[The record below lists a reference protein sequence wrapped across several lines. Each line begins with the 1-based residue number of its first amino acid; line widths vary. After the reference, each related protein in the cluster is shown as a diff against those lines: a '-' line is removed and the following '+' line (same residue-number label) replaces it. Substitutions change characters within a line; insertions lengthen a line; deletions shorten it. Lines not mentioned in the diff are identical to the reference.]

1 MAQPTLF
8 IKGKLQPPNGDPEL
22 KKELDN
28 WAPIEYI
35 IEWFRQRLSLVGIEN
50 RVLIIKSETASGKST
65 VLPAELF
72 KSFIR
77 GKENVPGIIC
87 TQPRVMIAIENVNE
101 IMKHNAKFMKLGET
115 IGWSTKHNKLK
126 PTNIGLLSATIGTLA
141 QQLKVMK
148 DEEICAKYR
157 YILIDE
163 THERDLQTD
172 MTLYM
177 LKNFLLRNVGNVNC
191 PFVVLMSA
199 TFDHLPFLEYFKVPL
214 MTNYIYCKGEA
225 AGFDEMWDW
234 NEGRTVNNHC
244 RAAADVVERIVTQN
258 EADDPARA
266 DILIFMP
273 GAAEFAETRLWLDK
287 LNVQLASKKK
297 PVFSPLEINSEAQ
310 QKQNL
315 DYQRTISIPVSQHTV
330 IISGVEYTPTRR
342 VIISTNMAE
351 TGLTLPNLK
360 YVIDAGFNRE
370 IEYHPAT
377 NISGLVTKPAP
388 VSRIK
393 QRRGRAG
400 RAFRGVFY
408 PLYPQHIYNALPE
421 LQFPQILT
429 SDISDIFLGIVS
441 EQLRAKKL
449 IGLSDN
455 TQHSTKHPIQ
465 FRISDI
471 DMVDVPTPDA
481 IAACIEKYYTLG
493 LVSPTA
499 PDWDPDMK
507 VLLTNP
513 IIVTSPTN
521 RIRDVKVV
529 DYNYSITKL
538 GAVAHLFS
546 MIKIESV
553 RMILSAYYWNCSIL
567 DIITI
572 AAYLSVGSN
581 DVALRLEIVKSS
593 EKKISQPR
601 PTVDWD
607 AVYKK
612 GLPKG
617 LFTHGMMYKTRL
629 MIADDFI
636 HGALIYN
643 AIRKVIDTSQPTTMI
658 GGLRRWCVGV
668 NLNYDACV
676 VFLKAREDIIDQMLT
691 EGFDVFSQE
700 SGSIANSTQE
710 NFMDVVTRLKYC
722 IYDGYRNNMLV
733 KDTAGYKTLSGIK
746 VLTPPMFAETEQ
758 SKLDDDLN
766 GIKLTTT
773 PKYVLYHEL
782 TLKDNRHKTGMYDVV
797 CGRCSTMDGF
807 ISVDPDFAR

>member
-1 MAQPTLF
+1 MDALPTLL

-28 WAPIEYI
+28 WIPIEYI
-35 IEWFRQRLSLVGIEN
+35 IDWFRQRQSLMGLEN
-50 RVLIIKSETASGKST
+50 RVVVIKSETASGKST

-72 KSFIR
+72 KSFVR
-77 GKENVPGIIC
+77 GKDNVPGIIC
-87 TQPRVMIAIENVNE
+87 TQPRVMIAIENVTQ
-101 IMKHNAKFMKLGET
+101 IMKHNRKFMKLGET

-157 YILIDE
+157 FILIDE

-172 MTLYM
+172 MALYM
-177 LKNFLLRNVGNVNC
+177 LKNLLLRNVSNINC

-199 TFDHLPFLEYFKVPL
+199 TFDHLPFLEYFKVPVD
-214 MTNYIYCKGEA
+214 TNYIYCKGEA
-225 AGFDEMWDW
+225 AGFDEMWNW

-244 RAAADVVERIVTQN
+244 RAAADVVELIVTQN
-258 EADDPARA
+258 EADDPAKA

-273 GAAEFAETRLWLDK
+273 GAAEFAETRLWLDR
-287 LNVQLASKKK
+287 LNVALVAKNK

-315 DYQRTISIPVSQHTV
+315 DYQRTISIPVDKHLVTINGKDYV
-330 IISGVEYTPTRR
+330 PARR

-370 IEYHPAT
+370 VEYHPAM

-393 QRRGRAG
+393 QRKGRAG
-400 RAFRGVFY
+400 RSFRGVFY
-408 PLYPQHIYNALPE
+408 PLYPEHIYNALPT

-429 SDISDIFLGIVS
+429 SDISDIFLGIIS

-449 IGLSDN
+449 GGVVSDQP
-455 TQHSTKHPIQ
+455 TTHKLQ
-465 FRISDI
+465 FKISDI

-481 IAACIEKYYTLG
+481 ATACIEKYYLLG

-507 VLLTNP
+507 VLLSNP
-513 IIVTSPTN
+513 IIKTGPTN

-546 MIKIESV
+546 MVKIESV
-553 RMILSAYYWNCSIL
+553 RMILSAYYWECSIL
-567 DIITI
+567 DVVTI
-572 AAYLSVGSN
+572 AAYLAVSSN
-581 DVALRLEIVKSS
+581 DVALRLEVVRGAVQR
-593 EKKISQPR
+593 EKR
-601 PTVDWD
+601 PTVDW
-607 AVYKK
+607 ATIYKH

-617 LFTHGMMYKTRL
+617 IFPHGTMYKTRL

-636 HGALIYN
+636 HGVILYN
-643 AIRKVIDTSQPTTMI
+643 AICRQIDVSPTMVS
-658 GGLRRWCVGV
+658 GLRKWCISV
-668 NLNYDACV
+668 NLNYDAVV
-676 VFLKAREDIIDQMLT
+676 VFLKAREELIDQMLT
-691 EGFDVFSQE
+691 EGFDVFSHE
-700 SGSIANSTQE
+700 SGSLANSTPE
-710 NFMDVVTRLKYC
+710 TFMDTITRLKYC
-722 IYDGYRNNMLV
+722 IYDGYRSNMLQLDGV
-733 KDTAGYKTLSGIK
+733 DYKTTAGVK
-746 VLTPPMFAETEQ
+746 VSTPALFAETEQ
-758 SKLDDDLN
+758 SKLLDDLN
-766 GIKLTTT
+766 GIKLNTT
-773 PKYVLYHEL
+773 PKVVLYHEL
-782 TLKDNRHKTGMYDVV
+782 TLKDNRHKTGMYDVIS
-797 CGRCSTMDGF
+797 GRCSTMDGF
-807 ISVDPDFAR
+807 ISVDPDFSC